1 MSTEESKSVEPQS
14 SEQQETPKQGSIN
27 RLPPKFSNKK
37 SKPVTVYL
45 AVLFVVALLLLVM
58 SFFMQQRSHQ
68 ALEDLTSS
76 MEESQSAATLQ
87 MDNQCL
93 QYELEQAQDTIARME
108 EDQAALE
115 SKTADLEKQAQALEW
130 LRLIEEA
137 VRTSYGQAK
146 ELVDQFE
153 KSELTDY
160 LPNESVVEGAKSP
173 ADTYKDIYAMLN

>member
-1 MSTEESKSVEPQS
+1 MEPQS
-14 SEQQETPKQGSIN
+14 SEQQETSKQGSIN

-93 QYELEQAQDTIARME
+93 Q
-108 EDQAALE
+108 
-115 SKTADLEKQAQALEW
+115 
-130 LRLIEEA
+130 
-137 VRTSYGQAK
+137 
-146 ELVDQFE
+146 
-153 KSELTDY
+153 
-160 LPNESVVEGAKSP
+160 
-173 ADTYKDIYAMLN
+173 

>member
-1 MSTEESKSVEPQS
+1 MSTDESKSVEAQS
-14 SEQQETPKQGSIN
+14 PETQESQKGSIN

-45 AVLFVVALLLLVM
+45 TVLFVVALLLLIM

-76 MEESQSAATLQ
+76 MEESQTTATLQ
-87 MDNQCL
+87 MDNQRL
-93 QYELEQAQDTIARME
+93 QYELE
-108 EDQAALE
+108 
-115 SKTADLEKQAQALEW
+115 QAQALEW

-137 VRTSYGQAK
+137 VRTSYGEAT

-153 KSELTDY
+153 ESKLPDY
-160 LPNESVVEGAKSP
+160 LPTESVVEGAKSP
-173 ADTYKDIYAMLN
+173 ADAYKDIYAMLH

>member
-1 MSTEESKSVEPQS
+1 MSTDESKSVEAQS
-14 SEQQETPKQGSIN
+14 PETQESQKGSIN

-45 AVLFVVALLLLVM
+45 TVLFVVALLLLIM

-76 MEESQSAATLQ
+76 MEESQTTATLQ
-87 MDNQCL
+87 MDNQRL
-93 QYELEQAQDTIARME
+93 QYELEQAQDTIG
-108 EDQAALE
+108 QLE
-115 SKTADLEKQAQALEW
+115 QTQDDLEKQAQALEW

-137 VRTSYGQAK
+137 VRTSYGEAT

-153 KSELTDY
+153 ESKLPDY
-160 LPNESVVEGAKSP
+160 LPTESVVEGAKSP
-173 ADTYKDIYAMLN
+173 ADAYKDIYAMLH

>member
-1 MSTEESKSVEPQS
+1 MSTEESKSTES
-14 SEQQETPKQGSIN
+14 QETPKQGSIN
-27 RLPPKFSNKK
+27 RLPPKVSNKK

-45 AVLFVVALLLLVM
+45 SVLFVVALLLLVM

-68 ALEDLTSS
+68 ALEDLTTS
-76 MEESQSAATLQ
+76 MEESQTTATLQ
-87 MDNQCL
+87 MDNQRL
-93 QYELEQAQDTIARME
+93 QYELDQAQETIS
-108 EDQAALE
+108 QLE
-115 SKTADLEKQAQALEW
+115 QNQADLEKQAQALEW

-137 VRTSYGQAK
+137 VRTSYGEAT

-160 LPNESVVEGAKSP
+160 LPTESVVEGAKSP

>member
-27 RLPPKFSNKK
+27 RLPPKISSRK

-76 MEESQSAATLQ
+76 MEESQDAATLQ
-87 MDNQCL
+87 MDNQRL
-93 QYELEQAQDTIARME
+93 QYELEQAQGTISRME
-108 EDQAALE
+108 ETQEELE
-115 SKTADLEKQAQALEW
+115 SKAADAEKQAQALEW
-130 LRLIEEA
+130 LRLIQEA
-137 VRTSYGQAK
+137 VRTSYSEAK
-146 ELVDQFE
+146 DLVEQFE

-160 LPNESVVEGAKSP
+160 LPTESVVEGAKAP
-173 ADTYKDIYAMLN
+173 ADVYKNIYAMLF